1 MKRKPY
7 KATTKILLS
16 TKAVINFTK
25 NLQGK
30 EVVNVVKRKKPL
42 QDKWQV
48 FAKHKKPYKAKPH
61 KAKWQAQIL
70 LKAPQGKVVSK
81 SYQPQSPA
89 RQNKASQS
97 FFKRI
102 QALKFLFLRV
112 F

>member
-42 QDKWQV
+42 QDKRQAN
-48 FAKHKKPYKAKPH
+48 FTKHKTP
-61 KAKWQAQIL
+61 QAT
-70 LKAPQGKVVSK
+70 
-81 SYQPQSPA
+81 SPA
-89 RQNKASQS
+89 RQSGK
-97 FFKRI
+97 
-102 QALKFLFLRV
+102 
-112 F
+112 